1 MFAFLRYDTVSR
13 IWTDMEVRHI
23 QAFIA
28 VAEELSLRR
37 AGRRLGVSQASI
49 SRQVQQLEQ
58 ELGLTL
64 FLRRR
69 DGIELTHQGTLMLD
83 QAMRL
88 AAAAAEFADHMKT
101 VEAHRRGVV
110 RLGISWGL
118 WDAVNRIRARHQSR
132 AAGVAVLGSDM
143 LSLAQVD
150 ALRQRRIDVGL
161 LRLPCDT
168 RELQC
173 VVLYNECVVAV
184 LPSGHPLAGR
194 SSVRLVELAAERLL
208 LHDRDHAPVIYDK
221 IFELYS
227 AAGVTPHIVATSA
240 WPESPGGM
248 INVASG
254 KGIYLGL
261 GSLMQMKDAPGIAVV
276 RIEDPRA
283 ALQVGVVWRTSE
295 TSPTVLD
302 FVAAAREAFATEAAS
317 GPKRTPVRRTLK
329 ARSRRAHA

>member
-1 MFAFLRYDTVSR
+1 
-13 IWTDMEVRHI
+13 MEVRHI

-83 QAMRL
+83 RAMRL
-88 AAAAAEFADHMKT
+88 ASAAAEFTDHMRT

-110 RLGISWGL
+110 RLGIDWGL
-118 WDAVNRIRARHQSR
+118 WDCLNQVRARHAAR
-132 AAGVAVLGSDM
+132 APGVAVLGTDM
-143 LSLAQVD
+143 PSWTQVE
-150 ALRQRRIDVGL
+150 ALRQRRLDVGL
-161 LRLPCDT
+161 VRLPCDI
-168 RELQC
+168 RELEC
-173 VVLYNECVVAV
+173 SVLHGESVVAV

-194 SSVRLVELAAERLL
+194 SSVRLEELAGERLL
-208 LHDRDHAPVIYDK
+208 LHDRDHAPIVYDK

-240 WPESPGGM
+240 SPVSPGGM

-261 GSLMQMKDAPGIAVV
+261 GSLMQMNDAPGIAVV
-276 RIEDPRA
+276 RLDEPRA
-283 ALQVGVVWRTSE
+283 VLQVCVVWRASE
-295 TSPTVLD
+295 SSPTVLE
-302 FVAAAREAFATEAAS
+302 FVAAAREAFARTTAT
-317 GPKRTPVRRTLK
+317 GPKRAPVRRVSRT
-329 ARSRRAHA
+329 RGSRRAHA

>member
-1 MFAFLRYDTVSR
+1 
-13 IWTDMEVRHI
+13 MEVRHI

-49 SRQVQQLEQ
+49 SRQVQQLEH

-110 RLGISWGL
+110 RLGIGWGL
-118 WDAVNRIRARHQSR
+118 WDAVNRVRARHEAR
-132 AAGVAVLGSDM
+132 GTGVAVLGSDM
-143 LSLAQVD
+143 ASWNQVE

-161 LRLPCDT
+161 IRLPCDT
-168 RELQC
+168 RELQ
-173 VVLYNECVVAV
+173 VAVLYSECVVAL
-184 LPSGHPLAGR
+184 LPSSHPLAGR
-194 SSVRLVELAAERLL
+194 SSVKLVDLAHERLL
-208 LHDRDHAPVIYDK
+208 LHDRDHAPIIYDK

-227 AAGVTPHIVATSA
+227 AAGITPHIVATTA
-240 WPESPGGM
+240 SPASPAGLM
-248 INVASG
+248 SVASG
-254 KGIYLGL
+254 KGIFLGL
-261 GSLMQMKDAPGIAVV
+261 GSLMTFKDAPGIAVV
-276 RIEDPRA
+276 RLEDPRA
-283 ALQVGVVWRTSE
+283 ALQVCVVWRAAE

-302 FVAAAREAFATEAAS
+302 YVEAAKEAFATETAS
-317 GPKRTPVRRTLK
+317 GPKRAPVRRAIK
-329 ARSRRAHA
+329 SRGGRHRRMSA

>member
-1 MFAFLRYDTVSR
+1 
-13 IWTDMEVRHI
+13 MEVRHI
-23 QAFIA
+23 HAFIA

-88 AAAAAEFADHMKT
+88 AAAAAEFSDHMKT

-118 WDAVNRIRARHQSR
+118 WDAVNRIRARHQAR
-132 AAGVAVLGSDM
+132 ANGVAVLGTDM
-143 LSLAQVD
+143 ASGIQVE

-161 LRLPCDT
+161 VRMPCDT
-168 RELQC
+168 RELQTA
-173 VVLYNECVVAV
+173 VLYSECVVAL
-184 LPSGHPLAGR
+184 LPAAHPLAHR
-194 SSVRLVELAAERLL
+194 SSVRLAELANDRLL

-221 IFELYS
+221 IFELYA
-227 AAGVTPHIVATSA
+227 AAGVTPHIVATTASPA
-240 WPESPGGM
+240 TPGGM

-254 KGIYLGL
+254 KGIYVGL
-261 GSLMQMKDAPGIAVV
+261 GSLMTSMKDAPGIAVV
-276 RIEDPRA
+276 RLEDPKA
-283 ALQVGVVWRTSE
+283 ALQVCVAWRAAE
-295 TSPTVLD
+295 ASPTVLD
-302 FVAAAREAFATEAAS
+302 FVSAAREAFATQAAS
-317 GPKRTPVRRTLK
+317 GPKRTPARRTLK
-329 ARSRRAHA
+329 SRGVRSRRVSA

>member
-1 MFAFLRYDTVSR
+1 
-13 IWTDMEVRHI
+13 MEVRHI

-88 AAAAAEFADHMKT
+88 SAAATEFADHMKT

-118 WDAVNRIRARHQSR
+118 WDTVNRIRARHQAR
-132 AAGVAVLGSDM
+132 ANGVAVLGSD
-143 LSLAQVD
+143 LASWHQVE

-161 LRLPCDT
+161 LRLPSDT
-168 RELQC
+168 RELHC
-173 VVLYNECVVAV
+173 AVLFNECVVAI
-184 LPSGHPLAGR
+184 LPASHPLAGR
-194 SSVRLVELAAERLL
+194 SSVRLAELAGDRLL

-227 AAGVTPHIVATSA
+227 AAGVTPHIVATTASPA
-240 WPESPGGM
+240 TPGGM

-254 KGIYLGL
+254 KGIYIGL
-261 GSLMQMKDAPGIAVV
+261 GSLMTSMKDAPGIAVV
-276 RIEDPRA
+276 RLEDTRA
-283 ALQVGVVWRTSE
+283 ALQVCVVWRAAE
-295 TSPTVLD
+295 ASPTVLD
-302 FVAAAREAFATEAAS
+302 FVSAAREAFATEAAS
-317 GPKRTPVRRTLK
+317 GPKRAPVRRTHK
-329 ARSRRAHA
+329 ARGVRPRRASA

>member
-1 MFAFLRYDTVSR
+1 
-13 IWTDMEVRHI
+13 MEVRHI
-23 QAFIA
+23 HAFIA

-49 SRQVQQLEQ
+49 SRQVQQLEH

-88 AAAAAEFADHMKT
+88 SAAATEFADHMKT

-118 WDAVNRIRARHQSR
+118 WDAVNRIRARHQAR
-132 AAGVAVLGSDM
+132 ANGVAVLGSD
-143 LSLAQVD
+143 LASWNQVE

-161 LRLPCDT
+161 LRLPSDT
-168 RELQC
+168 RELHC
-173 VVLYNECVVAV
+173 AVLYNECVVAI
-184 LPSGHPLAGR
+184 LPAAHPLAGR
-194 SSVRLVELAAERLL
+194 SSVRLAELASDRLL

-227 AAGVTPHIVATSA
+227 AAGVTPHIVATTASPA
-240 WPESPGGM
+240 SPGGM
-248 INVASG
+248 IHVASG
-254 KGIYLGL
+254 KGISLGL
-261 GSLMQMKDAPGIAVV
+261 GSLMTSMKDAPGIAVV
-276 RIEDPRA
+276 RLEDPRA
-283 ALQVGVVWRTSE
+283 ALQVCVVWRAAE
-295 TSPTVLD
+295 ASPTVLD
-302 FVAAAREAFATEAAS
+302 FVSAAREAFATQAAS
-317 GPKRTPVRRTLK
+317 GPKRAPVRRTQK
-329 ARSRRAHA
+329 ARGGRSRRATA

>member
-1 MFAFLRYDTVSR
+1 
-13 IWTDMEVRHI
+13 
-23 QAFIA
+23 
-28 VAEELSLRR
+28 
-37 AGRRLGVSQASI
+37 VSQASI

-69 DGIELTHQGTLMLD
+69 DGIELTHQGTLMLE

-88 AAAAAEFADHMKT
+88 AAAATEFTDHMKT

-118 WDAVNRIRARHQSR
+118 WDAVNRIRARHEAR
-132 AAGVAVLGSDM
+132 ATGVAVLGSDM
-143 LSLAQVD
+143 ASWNQVE

-161 LRLPCDT
+161 LRLPADI

-173 VVLYNECVVAV
+173 APLYSECVVAV

-194 SSVRLVELAAERLL
+194 SSVRLAELASDRLL
-208 LHDRDHAPVIYDK
+208 LHDRDHAPIIYDK

-227 AAGVTPHIVATSA
+227 AAGVTPHIVATTA
-240 WPESPGGM
+240 TPASPGGM

-261 GSLMQMKDAPGIAVV
+261 GSLVQRLNDAPGIKVV

-283 ALQVGVVWRTSE
+283 ALQVCVVWRVSE
-295 TSPTVLD
+295 ASPTVLD
-302 FVAAAREAFATEAAS
+302 FVSAARDAFATDAAA
-317 GPKRTPVRRTLK
+317 GPKRTPVRRAVK
-329 ARSRRAHA
+329 ARSGRTRRVSA

>member
-1 MFAFLRYDTVSR
+1 
-13 IWTDMEVRHI
+13 MEVRHI

-69 DGIELTHQGTLMLD
+69 DGIELTHQGTLMID

-88 AAAAAEFADHMKT
+88 TSAAAEFADHMKT

-110 RLGISWGL
+110 RLGIAWGL

-132 AAGVAVLGSDM
+132 ATGVAVLGHDM
-143 LSLAQVD
+143 PSWNQVE
-150 ALRQRRIDVGL
+150 ALRQRRMDVGL
-161 LRLPCDT
+161 LRLPADT

-173 VVLYNECVVAV
+173 AVLYNECVVAV
-184 LPSGHPLAGR
+184 LPSSHPLAGR
-194 SSVRLVELAAERLL
+194 SSVRLGELASDRLL
-208 LHDRDHAPVIYDK
+208 LHDRDHAPIIYDK

-227 AAGVTPHIVATSA
+227 AAGLTPHIVATSA
-240 WPESPGGM
+240 SPASPGGM

-254 KGIYLGL
+254 KGIYIGL
-261 GSLMQMKDAPGIAVV
+261 GSLMTMKDAPGITVV
-276 RIEDPRA
+276 RLEDPQA
-283 ALQVGVVWRTSE
+283 ALQGCLVWRSSE
-295 TSPTVLD
+295 TSPTVLG
-302 FVAAAREAFATEAAS
+302 FVDAAREAFATKAAS
-317 GPKRTPVRRTLK
+317 GPKRTPVRRAASK
-329 ARSRRAHA
+329 PRSARSRRRLSSP

>member
-1 MFAFLRYDTVSR
+1 
-13 IWTDMEVRHI
+13 MEVRHI

-37 AGRRLGVSQASI
+37 AGRRLSVSQASI

-110 RLGISWGL
+110 RLGIAWGL
-118 WDAVNRIRARHQSR
+118 WDAVNRIRARHE
-132 AAGVAVLGSDM
+132 AHATGIAVLGNDM
-143 LSLAQVD
+143 ASWNQVE

-161 LRLPCDT
+161 VRLPCDT

-173 VVLYNECVVAV
+173 VTLYNECVVAI
-184 LPSGHPLAGR
+184 LAAGHPLARR
-194 SSVRLVELAAERLL
+194 SSVKLAELANERLL
-208 LHDRDHAPVIYDK
+208 LHDRDHAPIVYDK
-221 IFELYS
+221 IFELY
-227 AAGVTPHIVATSA
+227 AAAAVTPHIVATTASPA
-240 WPESPGGM
+240 SPGGM

-261 GSLMQMKDAPGIAVV
+261 GSLMNTMKDAPGIAVV
-276 RIEDPRA
+276 RLEDPRA
-283 ALQVGVVWRTSE
+283 ALQVCVVWRTSE
-295 TSPTVLD
+295 ASPAVLE

-317 GPKRTPVRRTLK
+317 GPKRAPVRRAIK
-329 ARSRRAHA
+329 SRSGRSRRVSA

>member
-1 MFAFLRYDTVSR
+1 MD
-13 IWTDMEVRHI
+13 VRHI

-83 QAMRL
+83 PAMRL
-88 AAAAAEFADHMKT
+88 AGAAAEFADHMKT
-101 VEAHRRGVV
+101 VESHRRGVV
-110 RLGISWGL
+110 RFGISWGL
-118 WDAVNRIRARHQSR
+118 WDAVNRIRACHTSR
-132 AAGVAVLGSDM
+132 APGIAVLGTDM
-143 LSLAQVD
+143 PSWNQVE
-150 ALRQRRIDVGL
+150 ALRQRRIDAGI

-168 RELQC
+168 RELEYAN
-173 VVLYNECVVAV
+173 LFSECVVVV
-184 LPSGHPLAGR
+184 LPAAHPLARR
-194 SSVRLVELAAERLL
+194 SSVKLAELSHERLL
-208 LHDRDHAPVIYDK
+208 LHDRDHAPIIYDK

-240 WPESPGGM
+240 SPASTAGM
-248 INVASG
+248 IQVASG

-261 GSLMQMKDAPGIAVV
+261 GSLLRMKDAPGIAIV
-276 RIEDPRA
+276 RLDEPRA
-283 ALQVGVVWRTSE
+283 ALQVCIVWRKSE
-295 TSPTVLD
+295 SSPTVLN
-302 FVAAAREAFATEAAS
+302 FVDAARSAFAVES
-317 GPKRTPVRRTLK
+317 RGVRRADRD
-329 ARSRRAHA
+329 ARRERSESR